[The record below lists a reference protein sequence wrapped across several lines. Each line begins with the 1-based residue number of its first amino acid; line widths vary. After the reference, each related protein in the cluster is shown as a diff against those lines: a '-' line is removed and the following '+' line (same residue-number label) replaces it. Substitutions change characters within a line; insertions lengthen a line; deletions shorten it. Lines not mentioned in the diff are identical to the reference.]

1 MAQINFRV
9 EDDLKTQADYI
20 FSQLG
25 MSMSSAL
32 TIFIRQVIDRRAIP
46 FEIRLSNPELSDPA
60 KILQAARDYENGK
73 VNYHYHE
80 LPALEGEETSVPRK
94 RMRRVVRA
102 KALV

>member
-9 EDDLKTQADYI
+9 EDDLKTQAEYI

-80 LPALEGEETSVPRK
+80 LPALDGAKSVASRK
-94 RMRRVVRA
+94 RVRRAARA

>member
-46 FEIRLSNPELSDPA
+46 FEIRLSNP
-60 KILQAARDYENGK
+60 
-73 VNYHYHE
+73 
-80 LPALEGEETSVPRK
+80 
-94 RMRRVVRA
+94 
-102 KALV
+102 

>member
-1 MAQINFRV
+1 MSQINFRV

-73 VNYHYHE
+73 VNYHCHE
-80 LPALEGEETSVPRK
+80 LPTLDGEATSVSRK